1 MSQPLPL
8 SILDLVPVAEGSD
21 APTALKR
28 SLDLARLG
36 DHLGYQRIWYAEH
49 HSIASIGSSS
59 PEVII
64 GHAAAHTKR
73 IRVGSGGVMLPNHV
87 PLRIVETYR
96 TLNALYD
103 GRIDLGIGRAGG
115 TDGRTLS
122 ALRSANGE
130 DFPHLVAEM
139 LAFERGG
146 FPADHPY
153 AGIKSI
159 PEGVALPPVTV
170 LGSSGASAAF
180 AGANGFGYGFAAHFS
195 QAPAAPAFAAYRQAF
210 RPSEDFVRPHALLCV
225 AALAAPTAEE
235 ADYLSGSMRLM
246 WRNLFANEPGPIP
259 SPETAAA
266 YPYTEVEKR
275 ALDKQMKL
283 LITGTPDE
291 VAARIGAMADEAGA
305 DEVMIATTAYGHEER
320 LRSYRLIAQALG
332 LKQAA

>member
-21 APTALKR
+21 APAALKR
-28 SLDLARLG
+28 SLDLTKLG
-36 DHLGYQRIWYAEH
+36 DDLGFSRIWYAEH
-49 HSIASIGSSS
+49 HAIASIGSSS

-87 PLRIVETYR
+87 PLRVVETYR
-96 TLNALYD
+96 TLNALYN

-115 TDGRTLS
+115 TDARTLS
-122 ALRSANGE
+122 ALRSADGE
-130 DFPHLVAEM
+130 HFPHLVAEM
-139 LAFERGG
+139 MAFERGG
-146 FPADHPY
+146 FPPDHPY
-153 AGIKSI
+153 AGIKVI
-159 PEGVALPPVTV
+159 PEGVALPPVSV
-170 LGSSGASAAF
+170 LGSSGASAAY

-210 RPSEDFVRPHALLCV
+210 KASADFGRPHAILCV

-235 ADYLSGSMRLM
+235 ADYLSGSMRLV

-259 SPETAAA
+259 SPDTAAA
-266 YPYTEVEKR
+266 YPYTEAEKR
-275 ALDKQMKL
+275 ALDKQMQL
-283 LITGTPDE
+283 VITGTPAM
-291 VAARIGAMADEAGA
+291 VADRISQMAQEAGA
-305 DEVMIATTAYGHEER
+305 DEVMVATTVYGHEAR
-320 LRSYRLIAQALG
+320 LRSYRLIAEAMG